1 MTAFGRLMDRYP
13 YLLEE
18 AQDPPAR
25 EPLPKV
31 RPGHKPQ
38 AELETATL
46 QRRLPALRRGHR

>member
-1 MTAFGRLMDRYP
+1 MTAFDRLMDRYP